1 LTLDP
6 RHADAFYIWV
16 QAAGMP
22 HVPNEFAILP
32 QHQIIGER
40 SALKCGD
47 IERIADR
54 VLAEFRAA
62 PRLIK

>member
-1 LTLDP
+1 
-6 RHADAFYIWV
+6 
-16 QAAGMP
+16 MP

-40 SALKCGD
+40 SAALKCGD